1 MLEATSNGLRQQSVA
16 RRAVIKVSCLL
27 KFCQVWCFVQHSNQM
42 NSSLVTQYGFNKDR
56 EGIHIVDLLSQLSRY
71 LSDLYLPVLNS
82 AQSSGITIGNFTNK
96 SLT

>member
-1 MLEATSNGLRQQSVA
+1 
-16 RRAVIKVSCLL
+16 
-27 KFCQVWCFVQHSNQM
+27 M
-42 NSSLVTQYGFNKDR
+42 NSSLVNQYGFNKDR

-82 AQSSGITIGNFTNK
+82 AQSSDITIGHFTNR

>member
-1 MLEATSNGLRQQSVA
+1 
-16 RRAVIKVSCLL
+16 
-27 KFCQVWCFVQHSNQM
+27 M
-42 NSSLVTQYGFNKDR
+42 NSSLVTQYGLNKDR

-71 LSDLYLPVLNS
+71 LPDLYLPVLNS

>member
-1 MLEATSNGLRQQSVA
+1 
-16 RRAVIKVSCLL
+16 
-27 KFCQVWCFVQHSNQM
+27 M

-71 LSDLYLPVLNS
+71 LSDLYLLVLNS

>member
-16 RRAVIKVSCLL
+16 RRAVIKVSCLPKILPSVVFCTTL
-27 KFCQVWCFVQHSNQM
+27 KPN
-42 NSSLVTQYGFNKDR
+42 GFNKDR

>member
-1 MLEATSNGLRQQSVA
+1 
-16 RRAVIKVSCLL
+16 
-27 KFCQVWCFVQHSNQM
+27 M
-42 NSSLVTQYGFNKDR
+42 NSSLVTQYGFNIDR

-71 LSDLYLPVLNS
+71 LSDLYLAVLNS

>member
-1 MLEATSNGLRQQSVA
+1 
-16 RRAVIKVSCLL
+16 
-27 KFCQVWCFVQHSNQM
+27 M

-71 LSDLYLPVLNS
+71 LSALYLPVLNS

>member
-1 MLEATSNGLRQQSVA
+1 
-16 RRAVIKVSCLL
+16 
-27 KFCQVWCFVQHSNQM
+27 M

-56 EGIHIVDLLSQLSRY
+56 EGIHIVDLLSQLS
-71 LSDLYLPVLNS
+71 LCLADLYLPVLNS